1 MLAKLLLTAV
11 LSTYR
16 PGVGLILGIPTGL
29 NLNFESKPNAIN
41 STLSWGIP
49 DLFYFSLGYHE
60 NFRIET
66 SEDIEG
72 ILRAYIGGAFLFK
85 VTKDNVMMGIKV
97 PLGMKF
103 LFDNLPIDV
112 FAEVSPGV
120 HLIPETSPLIE
131 GALGIRFYLDRIKVA
146 KE

>member
-1 MLAKLLLTAV
+1 MLKSILVAMLI
-11 LSTYR
+11 SSYR

-29 NLNFESKPNAIN
+29 NLNFESKANAIN

-49 DLFYFSLGYHE
+49 DIFYFSLGYHE

-66 SEDIEG
+66 GEDIEG
-72 ILRAYIGGAFLFK
+72 LLRVYLGGAFLFK
-85 VTKDNVMMGIKV
+85 VTRDNAKMGIKI

-112 FAEVSPGV
+112 FAEVSPGI

-131 GALGIRFYLDRIKVA
+131 GALGLRFYLDRLKVS